1 MGLVCQIGDKE
12 MVPLTIRLYGDPV
25 LRRKS
30 REVKEINGDV
40 RKIIDNMAKLIC
52 KNKGLG
58 LAAPQVGILKRV
70 IVADVG
76 DGLVSLVNP
85 KILWRQ
91 GKDTMSEGC
100 LSIPGISLEIKRS
113 KEVIVEGL
121 TKEGE
126 KVQLGAVGLLARV
139 LQHEIDHLDGILI
152 IDRLPKKKIKP
163 IKKELDKIKATVEK

>member
-1 MGLVCQIGDKE
+1 
-12 MVPLTIRLYGDPV
+12 MVPITPVTIRLYGDNV

-30 REVKEINGDV
+30 REVKEMNGDIQ
-40 RKIIDNMAKLIC
+40 KLIDNMAKLMY

-70 IVADVG
+70 IIADVG
-76 DGLVSLVNP
+76 EGLVSLVNP

-91 GKDTMSEGC
+91 GKDIMSEGC
-100 LSIPGISLEIKRS
+100 LSIPGIDLEIKRS

-121 TKEGE
+121 NREGE
-126 KVQLGAVGLLARV
+126 KLQLGAVGLLARV

-152 IDRLPKKKIKP
+152 VDRVLKKRIKP
-163 IKKELDKIKATVEK
+163 IKKQLDQIKAMVQK

>member
-1 MGLVCQIGDKE
+1 
-12 MVPLTIRLYGDPV
+12 MVPITPVTIRLYGDNV

-30 REVKEINGDV
+30 REVKKMNGDIQ
-40 RKIIDNMAKLIC
+40 KLIDDMAKLMY

-70 IVADVG
+70 IIADVG
-76 DGLVSLVNP
+76 EGLVSLVNP

-91 GKDTMSEGC
+91 GKDIMSEGC
-100 LSIPGISLEIKRS
+100 LSIPGIDLEIKRS

-121 TKEGE
+121 NREGE
-126 KVQLGAVGLLARV
+126 KLQLGAVGLLARV

-152 IDRLPKKKIKP
+152 VDRVLKKRIKP
-163 IKKELDKIKATVEK
+163 IKKQLDQIKAMVQK

>member
-1 MGLVCQIGDKE
+1 MIPIGH
-12 MVPLTIRLYGDPV
+12 LTIRLYSNPV

-30 REVKEINGDV
+30 REVEEVNGDI
-40 RKIIDNMAKLIC
+40 RKLIDNMAKLMYQ
-52 KNKGLG
+52 NKGLG
-58 LAAPQVGILKRV
+58 LAAPQVGILKRA
-70 IVADVG
+70 IIADVG

-91 GKDTMSEGC
+91 GKDTMAEGC
-100 LSIPGISLEIKRS
+100 LSIPGINLEIKRS

-152 IDRLPKKKIKP
+152 IDRVPKKKIKS
-163 IKKELDKIKATVEK
+163 IKKELDKIKAMVQK

>member
-1 MGLVCQIGDKE
+1 
-12 MVPLTIRLYGDPV
+12 MVPIIPVAIRLYGDKV

-30 REVKEINGDV
+30 REVKEMNGEIQ
-40 RKIIDNMAKLIC
+40 KLIDDMAKLMY

-70 IVADVG
+70 IIADVG
-76 DGLVSLVNP
+76 EGLVSLVNP

-91 GKDTMSEGC
+91 GKDVMSEGC
-100 LSIPGISLEIKRS
+100 LSIPEISLEIERS

-121 TKEGE
+121 NREGE
-126 KVQLGAVGLLARV
+126 KIQLGAVGLLARV

-152 IDRLPKKKIKP
+152 VDRVPRKRIKP
-163 IKKELDKIKATVEK
+163 IKKQLAQIKATVQK

>member
-1 MGLVCQIGDKE
+1 
-12 MVPLTIRLYGDPV
+12 MVPIAPVTIKLYGDPV

-30 REVKEINGDV
+30 REVKEIDGDI
-40 RKIIDNMAKLIC
+40 RKLIDSMAKLMYQ
-52 KNKGLG
+52 NKGLG

-85 KILWRQ
+85 RILWRQ
-91 GKDTMSEGC
+91 GKDTMPEGC
-100 LSIPGISLEIKRS
+100 LSIPGINLEIKRS

-121 TKEGE
+121 NKEGE

-152 IDRLPKKKIKP
+152 IDLVPRKRIKS
-163 IKKELDKIKATVEK
+163 IKKELDKMKTMAQK

>member
-1 MGLVCQIGDKE
+1 MTPID
-12 MVPLTIRLYGDPV
+12 PLTIRLYGDPV

-30 REVKEINGDV
+30 REVEEVNGDI
-40 RKIIDNMAKLIC
+40 RKLIDNMAKLMYQ
-52 KNKGLG
+52 NKGLG
-58 LAAPQVGILKRV
+58 LAAPQVGILKRA
-70 IVADVG
+70 IIADVG

-100 LSIPGISLEIKRS
+100 LSIPGINLEIKRS

-152 IDRLPKKKIKP
+152 IDRVPKKKIKP
-163 IKKELDKIKATVEK
+163 IKKELDRIKAMVQK

>member
-1 MGLVCQIGDKE
+1 MIPIG
-12 MVPLTIRLYGDPV
+12 PLTIRLYGDSV

-30 REVKEINGDV
+30 REVKEMSGDI
-40 RKIIDNMAKLIC
+40 RKLIDNMAKLMYQ
-52 KNKGLG
+52 NKGLG
-58 LAAPQVGILKRV
+58 LAASQVGILKRV

-100 LSIPGISLEIKRS
+100 LSIPGINLEIKRS

-121 TKEGE
+121 PKEGE

-152 IDRLPKKKIKP
+152 VDRVPKKKIKP
-163 IKKELDKIKATVEK
+163 LKKELDKIKAMA

>member
-1 MGLVCQIGDKE
+1 MIPTD
-12 MVPLTIRLYGDPV
+12 PLTIRLYGDPV

-30 REVKEINGDV
+30 REVEEVNGDI
-40 RKIIDNMAKLIC
+40 RKLIDNMAKLMYQ
-52 KNKGLG
+52 NKGLG
-58 LAAPQVGILKRV
+58 LAAPQVGILKRA
-70 IVADVG
+70 IIADVG

-100 LSIPGISLEIKRS
+100 LSIPAINLEIKRS

-152 IDRLPKKKIKP
+152 IDRVPKKKIKP
-163 IKKELDKIKATVEK
+163 IKKELDKIKVMAKK

>member
-1 MGLVCQIGDKE
+1 
-12 MVPLTIRLYGDPV
+12 MVPIIPVAIRLYGDRV

-30 REVKEINGDV
+30 REVKEMNGDIQ
-40 RKIIDNMAKLIC
+40 KLIDDMAKLMY

-70 IVADVG
+70 IIADVG
-76 DGLVSLVNP
+76 EGLVSLVNP

-91 GKDTMSEGC
+91 GKDVMSEGC
-100 LSIPGISLEIKRS
+100 LSIPEISLEIERS

-121 TKEGE
+121 NRDGE

-139 LQHEIDHLDGILI
+139 LQHEIDHLEGILI
-152 IDRLPKKKIKP
+152 VDRVPKKRIKL
-163 IKKELDKIKATVEK
+163 IKKQLHQIKATVQK

>member
-1 MGLVCQIGDKE
+1 
-12 MVPLTIRLYGDPV
+12 MVRMAPVTIKLYGDPV

-30 REVKEINGDV
+30 REVKKIDGDIQ
-40 RKIIDNMAKLIC
+40 KLIDSMAKLIYQ
-52 KNKGLG
+52 NKGLG

-85 KILWRQ
+85 RILWRQ
-91 GKDTMSEGC
+91 GKDTMPEGC
-100 LSIPGISLEIKRS
+100 LSIPGINLEIKRS

-121 TKEGE
+121 NKEGE

-152 IDRLPKKKIKP
+152 IDLVPKKRIKS
-163 IKKELDKIKATVEK
+163 IKKELDKMKTMAQK

>member
-1 MGLVCQIGDKE
+1 MIPITPV
-12 MVPLTIRLYGDPV
+12 TIRLYGDSV

-30 REVKEINGDV
+30 REVKEINGDIQ
-40 RKIIDNMAKLIC
+40 KLIDNMAKLMY
-52 KNKGLG
+52 KNKGIG

-70 IVADVG
+70 IIADVG
-76 DGLVSLVNP
+76 EGLVNLINP

-91 GKDTMSEGC
+91 GKDTMAEGC
-100 LSIPGISLEIKRS
+100 LSIPGINLEIKRS

-121 TKEGE
+121 NKEGE

-152 IDRLPKKKIKP
+152 VDRVPKKIIKP
-163 IKKELDKIKATVEK
+163 IKKELNKIKTMGEK

>member
-1 MGLVCQIGDKE
+1 MTPIIPV
-12 MVPLTIRLYGDPV
+12 TIRLYGDPV

-30 REVKEINGDV
+30 REVKEMSGDI
-40 RKIIDNMAKLIC
+40 RKLIDNMAKLMYQ
-52 KNKGLG
+52 NKGLG
-58 LAAPQVGILKRV
+58 LAASQVGILKRV

-100 LSIPGISLEIKRS
+100 LSIPGINLEIKRS

-121 TKEGE
+121 TKEDE

-152 IDRLPKKKIKP
+152 IDRVPKKKIKP
-163 IKKELDKIKATVEK
+163 IKKELDRIKAMA

>member
-1 MGLVCQIGDKE
+1 MIPIG
-12 MVPLTIRLYGDPV
+12 PLTIRLYGDPV
-25 LRRKS
+25 LKRKS
-30 REVKEINGDV
+30 REVKEIDGNIQ
-40 RKIIDNMAKLIC
+40 KLIDNMAKLMYQ
-52 KNKGLG
+52 NKGLG

-91 GKDTMSEGC
+91 GKDTMAEGC
-100 LSIPGISLEIKRS
+100 LSIPGINLEIKRS
-113 KEVIVEGL
+113 KEVIIEGL
-121 TKEGE
+121 TKERE

-152 IDRLPKKKIKP
+152 VDQVPKKRIKP
-163 IKKELDKIKATVEK
+163 IKKELDKIKTMIEK

>member
-1 MGLVCQIGDKE
+1 MIPIATV
-12 MVPLTIRLYGDPV
+12 TIKLYGNSV
-25 LRRKS
+25 LRKKS

-40 RKIIDNMAKLIC
+40 QKLIDDMAKLMY

-76 DGLVSLVNP
+76 EGLVSLVNP

-100 LSIPGISLEIKRS
+100 LSIPGINLEIKRS

-121 TKEGE
+121 DREGE

-139 LQHEIDHLDGILI
+139 LQHEIDHLEGILI
-152 IDRLPKKKIKP
+152 VDRVPRKRIKLIKEQLEKIKR
-163 IKKELDKIKATVEK
+163 TVQK

>member
-1 MGLVCQIGDKE
+1 MIPV
-12 MVPLTIRLYGDPV
+12 TIRLYGDSV

-30 REVKEINGDV
+30 REVKEMNEDIQ
-40 RKIIDNMAKLIC
+40 KLIDNMAKLMY

-91 GKDTMSEGC
+91 GKDTMAEGC
-100 LSIPGISLEIKRS
+100 LSIPGINLEIKRS

-121 TKEGE
+121 TREGE

-152 IDRLPKKKIKP
+152 VDRVPKKKIKT
-163 IKKELDKIKATVEK
+163 IKKELDKIKTIVEK

>member
-1 MGLVCQIGDKE
+1 MIPIG
-12 MVPLTIRLYGDPV
+12 PLTIRLYGDRV

-30 REVKEINGDV
+30 REVNEINRDIQ
-40 RKIIDNMAKLIC
+40 KLIDNMAKLMYQ
-52 KNKGLG
+52 NKGLG
-58 LAAPQVGILKRV
+58 LAAPQVGILKKV

-91 GKDTMSEGC
+91 GKDTMAEGC
-100 LSIPGISLEIKRS
+100 LSIPGIDLEIKRS

-121 TKEGE
+121 TKEEE

-152 IDRLPKKKIKP
+152 VDRVPKKRIKP
-163 IKKELDKIKATVEK
+163 IKKELDKIKTMIEK

>member
-1 MGLVCQIGDKE
+1 MTPITPV
-12 MVPLTIRLYGDPV
+12 TIKLYGNSV
-25 LRRKS
+25 LRKKS
-30 REVKEINGDV
+30 REVKEIDGDIQ
-40 RKIIDNMAKLIC
+40 KLIDNMAKLMYQ
-52 KNKGLG
+52 NKGLG

-91 GKDTMSEGC
+91 GKDTMAEGC
-100 LSIPGISLEIKRS
+100 LSIPGIDLEIKRS

-121 TKEGE
+121 TKEEE

-152 IDRLPKKKIKP
+152 IDYVPKKRIKS
-163 IKKELDKIKATVEK
+163 IKKELEKIKGMVQK

>member
-1 MGLVCQIGDKE
+1 
-12 MVPLTIRLYGDPV
+12 MVPTTPLIIRLYGDSI
-25 LRRKS
+25 LRRKC
-30 REVKEINGDV
+30 REVEEMSVDV
-40 RKIIDNMAKLIC
+40 QKLIDDMAKLMY

-76 DGLVSLVNP
+76 EGLVSLVNP

-100 LSIPGISLEIKRS
+100 LSIPGINLEIKRS

-121 TKEGE
+121 DREGE

-139 LQHEIDHLDGILI
+139 LQHEIDHLEGILI
-152 IDRLPKKKIKP
+152 VDRVPRKRIKLIKEQLEKIKR
-163 IKKELDKIKATVEK
+163 TVQK

>member
-1 MGLVCQIGDKE
+1 

-40 RKIIDNMAKLIC
+40 RKLIDNMAKLMC

-91 GKDTMSEGC
+91 GKDTMAEGC
-100 LSIPGISLEIKRS
+100 LSIPGINLEIKRS
-113 KEVIVEGL
+113 KEVIIEGL

-126 KVQLGAVGLLARV
+126 KVQLGAVGILARV
-139 LQHEIDHLDGILI
+139 LQHEIDHLDGVLI
-152 IDRLPKKKIKP
+152 IDRVPKKKIKP
-163 IKKELDKIKATVEK
+163 IKKELDKIKAMAQE

>member
-1 MGLVCQIGDKE
+1 
-12 MVPLTIRLYGDPV
+12 MVPITPVTIRLYGDSV

-30 REVKEINGDV
+30 REVKEMNGNI
-40 RKIIDNMAKLIC
+40 RKLIDNMAKLMY

-70 IVADVG
+70 IIADVG

-91 GKDTMSEGC
+91 GKDVMSEGC
-100 LSIPGISLEIKRS
+100 LSIPGINLEIKRS

-121 TKEGE
+121 TREGE

-139 LQHEIDHLDGILI
+139 LQHEIDHLDGMLI
-152 IDRLPKKKIKP
+152 VDRVPKKKIKT
-163 IKKELDKIKATVEK
+163 IKKELDKIKATAQK

>member
-1 MGLVCQIGDKE
+1 
-12 MVPLTIRLYGDPV
+12 MVSITPVTIRLYGNPI

-30 REVKEINGDV
+30 REVKEMSGDIQKLIN
-40 RKIIDNMAKLIC
+40 NMAKLMY
-52 KNKGLG
+52 KNKGIG

-70 IVADVG
+70 IIADVG

-100 LSIPGISLEIKRS
+100 LSIPGINLEIKRS
-113 KEVIVEGL
+113 KEVIVEGID
-121 TKEGE
+121 KEGE
-126 KVQLGAVGLLARV
+126 KVQLGAMGFLARV

-152 IDRLPKKKIKP
+152 VDRVPKKKIKP
-163 IKKELDKIKATVEK
+163 LKRELDKIKTMVEK

>member
-1 MGLVCQIGDKE
+1 
-12 MVPLTIRLYGDPV
+12 MVPITPVTIRLYGDNV

-30 REVKEINGDV
+30 REVKEMNGDIQ
-40 RKIIDNMAKLIC
+40 KLIDNMAKLMYR
-52 KNKGLG
+52 NKGVG

-76 DGLVSLVNP
+76 EGLVSLVNP

-100 LSIPGISLEIKRS
+100 LSIPGINLEVKRS

-121 TKEGE
+121 NREGE

-139 LQHEIDHLDGILI
+139 LQHEIDHLEGILI
-152 IDRLPKKKIKP
+152 VDRVPKKRIKL
-163 IKKELDKIKATVEK
+163 IKKELDEIKRRTKK

>member
-1 MGLVCQIGDKE
+1 MIPV
-12 MVPLTIRLYGDPV
+12 TIRLYGNSV

-30 REVKEINGDV
+30 REVKEMNEDIQ
-40 RKIIDNMAKLIC
+40 KLIDNMAKLMYQ
-52 KNKGLG
+52 NKGLG

-121 TKEGE
+121 TREGE

-152 IDRLPKKKIKP
+152 VDRVPKKKTKT
-163 IKKELDKIKATVEK
+163 IKKELDKIKTIVEK

>member
-1 MGLVCQIGDKE
+1 MIPTD
-12 MVPLTIRLYGDPV
+12 PLTIRLYGDPV

-30 REVKEINGDV
+30 REVEEVNGDI
-40 RKIIDNMAKLIC
+40 RKLIDNMAKLMYQ
-52 KNKGLG
+52 NKGLG
-58 LAAPQVGILKRV
+58 LAAPQVGILKRA
-70 IVADVG
+70 IIADVG

-100 LSIPGISLEIKRS
+100 LSIPGINLEIKRS

-152 IDRLPKKKIKP
+152 IDRVPKKKIKP
-163 IKKELDKIKATVEK
+163 IKKELDKIKVMAKK

>member
-1 MGLVCQIGDKE
+1 
-12 MVPLTIRLYGDPV
+12 MVSITPVTIRLYGNPI

-30 REVKEINGDV
+30 REVKEMSGDIQKLIN
-40 RKIIDNMAKLIC
+40 NMAKLMY
-52 KNKGLG
+52 KNKGIG

-70 IVADVG
+70 IIADVG

-100 LSIPGISLEIKRS
+100 LSIPGINLEIKRS
-113 KEVIVEGL
+113 KEVIVEGID
-121 TKEGE
+121 KEGE
-126 KVQLGAVGLLARV
+126 KVQLGAMGFLARV

-152 IDRLPKKKIKP
+152 VDRVPKKKIKP
-163 IKKELDKIKATVEK
+163 LKRELDKIKTIVEK

>member
-1 MGLVCQIGDKE
+1 MIPTD
-12 MVPLTIRLYGDPV
+12 PLTIRLYGDPV

-30 REVKEINGDV
+30 REVEEVNGDIQ
-40 RKIIDNMAKLIC
+40 KLIDNMAKLMYQ
-52 KNKGLG
+52 NKGLG

-70 IVADVG
+70 IIADVG

-100 LSIPGISLEIKRS
+100 LSIQGINLEIKRS

-152 IDRLPKKKIKP
+152 IDRVPKKKIKP
-163 IKKELDKIKATVEK
+163 IKKELDRIKAMVQK

>member
-1 MGLVCQIGDKE
+1 M
-12 MVPLTIRLYGDPV
+12 MVPIAPVTIKLYGDPV

-30 REVKEINGDV
+30 REVKEMSGDIRKLIN
-40 RKIIDNMAKLIC
+40 NMAKLMY

-91 GKDTMSEGC
+91 GKDTMPEGC
-100 LSIPGISLEIKRS
+100 LSIPGINLEVKRS

-152 IDRLPKKKIKP
+152 VDRVPKKRIKS
-163 IKKELDKIKATVEK
+163 IKGELDKIKAMVEK

>member
-1 MGLVCQIGDKE
+1 MIPIAPV
-12 MVPLTIRLYGDPV
+12 TIRLYGGSV

-30 REVKEINGDV
+30 REVKEINGDIQ
-40 RKIIDNMAKLIC
+40 KLINNMAKLMYQ
-52 KNKGLG
+52 NKGLG

-91 GKDTMSEGC
+91 GKDVMSEGC
-100 LSIPGISLEIKRS
+100 LSIPGINLEIKRS

-152 IDRLPKKKIKP
+152 VDRVPKKIIKT
-163 IKKELDKIKATVEK
+163 IKKELDKIKATAQK

>member
-1 MGLVCQIGDKE
+1 MTPV
-12 MVPLTIRLYGDPV
+12 TIRLYGDSV

-30 REVKEINGDV
+30 REVKEMSGDI
-40 RKIIDNMAKLIC
+40 RKLIDNMAKLMYQ
-52 KNKGLG
+52 NKGLG
-58 LAAPQVGILKRV
+58 LAASQVGILKRV

-91 GKDTMSEGC
+91 GKDVMLEGC
-100 LSIPGISLEIKRS
+100 LSIPGINLEIKRS

-152 IDRLPKKKIKP
+152 VDRVPKKKIKP
-163 IKKELDKIKATVEK
+163 IKKELDRIKVMVEK

>member
-1 MGLVCQIGDKE
+1 
-12 MVPLTIRLYGDPV
+12 MVPIIPVAIRLYGDKV

-30 REVKEINGDV
+30 REVKEMNGDIQ
-40 RKIIDNMAKLIC
+40 KLIDDMAKLMH

-70 IVADVG
+70 IIADVG
-76 DGLVSLVNP
+76 EGLVSLVNP

-91 GKDTMSEGC
+91 GKDVMSEGC
-100 LSIPGISLEIKRS
+100 LSIPEISLEIERS

-121 TKEGE
+121 NREGE
-126 KVQLGAVGLLARV
+126 KIQLGAVGLLARV

-152 IDRLPKKKIKP
+152 VDRVPKKRIKP
-163 IKKELDKIKATVEK
+163 IKKQLDQIKATVQK

>member
-1 MGLVCQIGDKE
+1 
-12 MVPLTIRLYGDPV
+12 MVRITPVTIKLYGDPV
-25 LRRKS
+25 LKRKS
-30 REVKEINGDV
+30 REVKEMNGDIQ
-40 RKIIDNMAKLIC
+40 KLIDNMAKLMY

-70 IVADVG
+70 IIADVG

-91 GKDTMSEGC
+91 GKDTMLEGC
-100 LSIPGISLEIKRS
+100 LSIPGINLEIKRS

-152 IDRLPKKKIKP
+152 VDQVSKKRIKP
-163 IKKELDKIKATVEK
+163 IKKELDKIKTMAQK

>member
-1 MGLVCQIGDKE
+1 
-12 MVPLTIRLYGDPV
+12 MVPISPATIKLYGNAV

-30 REVKEINGDV
+30 REVKMINGDIQ
-40 RKIIDNMAKLIC
+40 KLIDNMAKLMY

-91 GKDTMSEGC
+91 GKHTMMEGC
-100 LSIPGISLEIKRS
+100 LSIPGINLEIKRS
-113 KEVIVEGL
+113 KEVIIEGL
-121 TKEGE
+121 TREGE
-126 KVQLGAVGLLARV
+126 EVQLGAVGLLARV

-152 IDRLPKKKIKP
+152 VDRAPKKRVKL
-163 IKKELDKIKATVEK
+163 IKKELDKIKAIVEK